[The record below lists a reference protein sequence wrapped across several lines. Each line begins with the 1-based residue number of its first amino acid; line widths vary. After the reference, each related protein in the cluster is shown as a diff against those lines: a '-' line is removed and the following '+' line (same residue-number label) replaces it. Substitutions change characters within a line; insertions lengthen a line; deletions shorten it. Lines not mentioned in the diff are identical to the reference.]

1 MNGILQPHYRAGQ
14 LGGAMTRPLTDRE
27 TELLHELAAWH
38 RTEKIGARP
47 LDLGA
52 HNGSHHSAT
61 LARLVRL
68 GLVERKERAAYQT
81 RKSYRYSLTEA
92 GYAQIGLKK
101 AD

>member
-1 MNGILQPHYRAGQ
+1 
-14 LGGAMTRPLTDRE
+14 MTKPLTDRQ

-38 RTEKIGARP
+38 RTNKNGARP

-61 LARLVRL
+61 LTRLVRL
-68 GLVERKERAAYQT
+68 GLVERKERAAYST
-81 RKSYRYSLTEA
+81 RKSFRYSLADA